1 MPQRGDLKRILIL
14 GSGPIVIGQAC
25 EFDYSGTQACKALRK
40 AGYEIIL
47 INSNP
52 ASIMTD
58 PEIANKTY
66 IEPLTPEIV
75 SQIILKEKPDA
86 ILPTMGGQ
94 TALNLAVK
102 LSESDFLV
110 NNNVELIGADLKA
123 INKAED
129 RKLFKESM
137 ENINVN
143 VCPSGI
149 ASDLSEARKVSK
161 QINSYPLI
169 IRPAFTLGGVGGGIA
184 YNLEEFNDLC
194 KSGLE
199 ESPSNQILIEK
210 SLIGWKEFE
219 LEVMRD
225 TADNVVIVCSIEN
238 LDPMGVHTGDSI
250 TVAPAQTLTDKEY
263 QRLRDLSLKIIR
275 EVGVETGGSNI
286 QFAVNPKNGD
296 VIVIEMNPRVSRS
309 SALASK
315 ATGFPIAK
323 IAALLS
329 VGYTLDEIINDITK
343 KTPACFEPSIDYVVT
358 KVPRF
363 AFEKFKGS
371 SNTLNTSMKS
381 VGESMAIGR
390 SFEESFQKAL
400 RSLEIGI
407 FGWECDSIG
416 DFNNDNDLKNNLRTP
431 TADRILIVKKAM
443 ENGKNNSYI
452 NEITNIDLWFIE
464 KLRNIFNFQNEFLK
478 GKELTQI
485 DRDLMLIAKQL
496 GFSDQQIAKLTNS
509 EFFEVR
515 NYRKRLK
522 ILPLY
527 KTVDTCSAEFS
538 SETPYHY
545 STYEEAFSDKNSEL
559 YDNEISTDNDKN
571 LKKIMILGGGP
582 NRIGQGIEFDY
593 CCCHASYQASSNGYQ
608 TIMVNSNPETVS
620 TDYDTSDILYFEP
633 VTLEDVLN
641 IIEAEN
647 PYGLIVQFGGQTPL
661 KLSLPLSNW
670 LKSKEGIKCKSK
682 ILGTSPH
689 SIDIAEDRKEFTKI
703 LEELNIRQPLNGIA
717 RNEEEAL
724 LVANEIGFPL
734 VVRPSYVLGGRAMEI
749 VNDKNDLSRYITEAV
764 KVSPDHPILLDQY
777 LSNAIE
783 IDVDALCDETGSVV
797 IAGLMEHVEP
807 AGIHSGDSA
816 CCLPSISLSQPTLET
831 VKKWTKLIANRLN
844 VVGLINLQFA
854 IKNHSNEVNQLF
866 ILEANPR
873 ASRTIPFVSKAIGK
887 PVAKIATQLMQ
898 GSSLEDVNFTKELI
912 PKYQAVKEAV
922 LPFKRF
928 PGSDTLLG
936 PEMRSTGE
944 VMGLADDFGIAY
956 AKSELAAGNG
966 VPSKGVAFLST
977 NDLDKEKLEDIAR
990 ELIVLGFK
998 LVATKGTAK
1007 YLFNL
1012 GIEVDEVLKVHEG
1025 RPNIEDSIR
1034 SGLIQLVI
1042 NTPVGSQAL
1051 HDDAYLRR
1059 ASLEYN
1065 IPTFTTIPGAKAAL
1079 QAIKSLRQNKIDTLS
1094 LQEIHNY

>member
-102 LSESDFLV
+102 LSESDFLT

-149 ASDLSEARKVSK
+149 ASDLFEAREVSK

-194 KSGLE
+194 KSGLD

-250 TVAPAQTLTDKEY
+250 TVAPAQTLTDREY

-371 SNTLNTSMKS
+371 SNILNTSMKS
-381 VGESMAIGR
+381 VGETMAIGR

-407 FGWECDSIG
+407 FGWECDSIE
-416 DFNNDNDLKNNLRTP
+416 DFNNDNDLKNNLRNP
-431 TADRILIVKKAM
+431 TAERILIVKKAM
-443 ENGKNNSYI
+443 ECGKSNSYI

-478 GKELTQI
+478 GNELTRI
-485 DRDLMLIAKQL
+485 DRDLMLSAKQL

-515 NYRKRLK
+515 NYRKKLK
-522 ILPLY
+522 VLPLY

-545 STYEEAFSDKNSEL
+545 SSYEEAFLCNNLKIN
-559 YDNEISTDNDKN
+559 DNEISADNDKY

-670 LKSKEGIKCKSK
+670 LESNEGIKCKSK

-689 SIDIAEDRKEFTKI
+689 SIDIAEDREEFTKI

-717 RNEEEAL
+717 RNEKEAIF
-724 LVANEIGFPL
+724 VANNIGFPL

-749 VNDKNDLSRYITEAV
+749 VKDKNDLSRYIKEAV

-783 IDVDALCDETGSVV
+783 IDVDALCDKTGSVV

-816 CCLPSISLSQPTLET
+816 CCLPSISLSQQTIDT

-854 IKNHSNEVNQLF
+854 IRNHSNEENQLF

-887 PVAKIATQLMQ
+887 PVAKLATQLMQ
-898 GSSLEDVNFTKELI
+898 GSSLKDINFTKELI

-928 PGSDTLLG
+928 PGTDALLG

-944 VMGLADDFGIAY
+944 VMGLADNFGLAY

-966 VPSKGVAFLST
+966 VPSEGVAFLST
-977 NDLDKEKLEDIAR
+977 NDLDKEKLEYIAR

-1079 QAIKSLRQNKIDTLS
+1079 QAIKSLRLNKIDTLS
-1094 LQEIHNY
+1094 LQEIHN

>member
-25 EFDYSGTQACKALRK
+25 EFDYSGTQACKALRN

-58 PEIANKTY
+58 PEIATKTY

-75 SQIILKEKPDA
+75 SQIILREKPDA

-102 LSESDFLV
+102 LSESDFLKK
-110 NNNVELIGADLKA
+110 NNVELIGADLGA

-137 ENINVN
+137 EKINVN

-149 ASDLSEARKVSK
+149 ASNLTEAKEVIK
-161 QINSYPLI
+161 KINSYPLI
-169 IRPAFTLGGVGGGIA
+169 IRPAFTLGGVGGGVA
-184 YNLEEFNDLC
+184 YNLEEFIELC
-194 KSGLE
+194 KTGLE
-199 ESPSNQILIEK
+199 ESPSKQILIEK

-286 QFAVNPKNGD
+286 QFAINPTNGD

-358 KVPRF
+358 KIPRF

-371 SNTLNTSMKS
+371 SNTLTTSMKS

-400 RSLEIGI
+400 RSLEVGI
-407 FGWECDSIG
+407 YGWECDSI
-416 DFNNDNDLKNNLRTP
+416 DEYKNDNELQNSLRNP
-431 TADRILIVKKAM
+431 TSERILIVKRAM
-443 ENGKNNSYI
+443 QIGKTNSYI
-452 NEITNIDLWFIE
+452 QEVTNIDSWFIE
-464 KLRNIFNFQNEFLK
+464 KLRNIFNFENDFLK
-478 GKELTQI
+478 EKKLYDL
-485 DRDLMLIAKQL
+485 DRDLLLHAKQL

-515 NYRKRLK
+515 RFRKDLS
-522 ILPLY
+522 IIPIY
-527 KTVDTCSAEFS
+527 KTVDTCSAEFAS
-538 SETPYHY
+538 STPYHY
-545 STYEEAFSDKNSEL
+545 STYEESFINLNSQIF
-559 YDNEISTDNDKN
+559 DSEISINNKS
-571 LKKIMILGGGP
+571 KKIMILGGGP

-593 CCCHASYQASSNGYQ
+593 CCCHASYQASKNGYK

-661 KLSLPLSNW
+661 KLSLPLFEW
-670 LKSKEGIKCKSK
+670 LKSNDGEKTGTR
-682 ILGTSPH
+682 ILGTSPI
-689 SIDIAEDRKEFTKI
+689 SIDIAEDREEFTKI
-703 LEELNIRQPLNGIA
+703 LEELNIRQPSNGIA
-717 RNEEEAL
+717 RNQNEAKR
-724 LVANEIGFPL
+724 VAKNIGFPL

-749 VNDKNDLSRYITEAV
+749 VKDDIELSRYISEAV

-777 LSNAIE
+777 LNNAIE
-783 IDVDALCDETGSVV
+783 IDVDALCDSEGSVV

-816 CCLPSISLSQPTLET
+816 CCLPSISLPKSTLDT
-831 VKKWTKLIANRLN
+831 VKNWTKLIAKRLN
-844 VVGLINLQFA
+844 VIGLINLQFA
-854 IKNHSNEVNQLF
+854 VTNLNNKDNKLF

-873 ASRTIPFVSKAIGK
+873 ASRTVPFVSKAIGK
-887 PVAKIATQLMQ
+887 PVAKLATQLMQ
-898 GSSLEDVNFTKELI
+898 GFTLKDVNFTKEFY

-936 PEMRSTGE
+936 PEMKSTGE
-944 VMGLADDFGIAY
+944 VMGLAKDFGIAY
-956 AKSELAAGNG
+956 AKSEMAAGNG
-966 VPSKGVAFLST
+966 VPSEGVAFLST
-977 NDLDKEKLEDIAR
+977 NDLDKKNLEEIAK
-990 ELIVLGFK
+990 ELLILEFK
-998 LVATKGTAK
+998 LIATKGTAA
-1007 YLFNL
+1007 YLIDI
-1012 GIEVDEVLKVHEG
+1012 GIQVEEVLKVHEG
-1025 RPNIEDSIR
+1025 RPNIEDLIR
-1034 SGLIQLVI
+1034 SGLIQLII

-1059 ASLEYN
+1059 AALEYN
-1065 IPTFTTIPGAKAAL
+1065 IPTFTTIPGAKAAIM
-1079 QAIKSLRQNKIDTLS
+1079 AIKSLRRNKIDTYS

>member
-1 MPQRGDLKRILIL
+1 M
-14 GSGPIVIGQAC
+14 
-25 EFDYSGTQACKALRK
+25 
-40 AGYEIIL
+40 
-47 INSNP
+47 
-52 ASIMTD
+52 
-58 PEIANKTY
+58 
-66 IEPLTPEIV
+66 
-75 SQIILKEKPDA
+75 
-86 ILPTMGGQ
+86 
-94 TALNLAVK
+94 
-102 LSESDFLV
+102 
-110 NNNVELIGADLKA
+110 
-123 INKAED
+123 
-129 RKLFKESM
+129 
-137 ENINVN
+137 
-143 VCPSGI
+143 
-149 ASDLSEARKVSK
+149 
-161 QINSYPLI
+161 
-169 IRPAFTLGGVGGGIA
+169 
-184 YNLEEFNDLC
+184 
-194 KSGLE
+194 
-199 ESPSNQILIEK
+199 
-210 SLIGWKEFE
+210 
-219 LEVMRD
+219 
-225 TADNVVIVCSIEN
+225 
-238 LDPMGVHTGDSI
+238 
-250 TVAPAQTLTDKEY
+250 
-263 QRLRDLSLKIIR
+263 
-275 EVGVETGGSNI
+275 
-286 QFAVNPKNGD
+286 
-296 VIVIEMNPRVSRS
+296 
-309 SALASK
+309 
-315 ATGFPIAK
+315 
-323 IAALLS
+323 
-329 VGYTLDEIINDITK
+329 
-343 KTPACFEPSIDYVVT
+343 
-358 KVPRF
+358 
-363 AFEKFKGS
+363 
-371 SNTLNTSMKS
+371 
-381 VGESMAIGR
+381 
-390 SFEESFQKAL
+390 
-400 RSLEIGI
+400 
-407 FGWECDSIG
+407 
-416 DFNNDNDLKNNLRTP
+416 
-431 TADRILIVKKAM
+431 
-443 ENGKNNSYI
+443 
-452 NEITNIDLWFIE
+452 
-464 KLRNIFNFQNEFLK
+464 
-478 GKELTQI
+478 
-485 DRDLMLIAKQL
+485 
-496 GFSDQQIAKLTNS
+496 
-509 EFFEVR
+509 
-515 NYRKRLK
+515 
-522 ILPLY
+522 
-527 KTVDTCSAEFS
+527 DTCSAEFS

-545 STYEEAFSDKNSEL
+545 SSYEEAFLNNNL
-559 YDNEISTDNDKN
+559 NINDNEISADNDKY

-670 LKSKEGIKCKSK
+670 LESNEGIKCKSK

-689 SIDIAEDRKEFTKI
+689 SIDIAEDREEFTKI

-717 RNEEEAL
+717 RNEKEAIF
-724 LVANEIGFPL
+724 VANNIGFPL

-749 VNDKNDLSRYITEAV
+749 VKDKNDLSRYIKEAV

-783 IDVDALCDETGSVV
+783 IDVDALCDKTGSVV

-816 CCLPSISLSQPTLET
+816 CCLPSISLSQQTIDT

-854 IKNHSNEVNQLF
+854 IRNHSNEESQLF

-887 PVAKIATQLMQ
+887 PVAKLATQLMQ
-898 GSSLEDVNFTKELI
+898 GSSLKDINFTKELI

-928 PGSDTLLG
+928 PGSDALLG

-944 VMGLADDFGIAY
+944 VMGLADNFGLAY

-966 VPSKGVAFLST
+966 VPSEGVAFLST
-977 NDLDKEKLEDIAR
+977 NDLDKEKLEYIAR

-1079 QAIKSLRQNKIDTLS
+1079 QAIKSLRLNKIDTLS
-1094 LQEIHNY
+1094 LQEIHN